1 MALVLTA
8 HHLFHRY
15 FFKRVF
21 SEFRVYKELIR
32 VVQVVLESESII
44 DDEVGVRSIPVRD
57 ESLRVLF

>member
-8 HHLFHRY
+8 DHLFHRY
-15 FFKRVF
+15 LLDSAF
-21 SEFRVYKELIR
+21 SKFRVDKKLIR